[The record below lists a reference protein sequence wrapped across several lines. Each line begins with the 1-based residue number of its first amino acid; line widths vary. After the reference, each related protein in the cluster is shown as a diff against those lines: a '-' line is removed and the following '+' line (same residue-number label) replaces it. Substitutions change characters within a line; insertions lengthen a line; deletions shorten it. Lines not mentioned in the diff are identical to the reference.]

1 MGPLK
6 SGCAARVK
14 RERERA
20 ARPPPNASGC
30 FIFPRG
36 PAAAQRQSGAPLSRA
51 APRARVKERD
61 GERKGEKRGGGGGRE
76 ISKTDDSPAP
86 HDLPPSACHSQ
97 SLSQPLCF
105 SLSFSPLFTRT
116 RSWLTGGADILGGV
130 IPGVESLRS
139 PCCDPVIPGRGRV
152 LEACRER
159 KRLYIKTTFRPRGCI
174 TAPLHGY
181 K

>member
-6 SGCAARVK
+6 SGYAARVK

-30 FIFPRG
+30 FIFPRE
-36 PAAAQRQSGAPLSRA
+36 PAAAERSSPLSRCA
-51 APRARVKERD
+51 QSTCQRARRREEERE
-61 GERKGEKRGGGGGRE
+61 ERVGGRGGEKLARQMTR
-76 ISKTDDSPAP
+76 P
-86 HDLPPSACHSQ
+86 HHTTSLPPPVIHKASP
-97 SLSQPLCF
+97 SLSVF
-105 SLSFSPLFTRT
+105 LSPSRRFLRAT

-159 KRLYIKTTFRPRGCI
+159 KRVYIKTTFRPRGCI